1 MEDIFYHEPVLL
13 NEVKEL
19 LLTNKDSTQQRL
31 YVDCTL
37 GGGGYTKMILDETG
51 SDVKVLGIDK
61 DEQAIRYSKKR
72 LEAYSNRLFFNRG
85 NFRNIKQ
92 ITGAIGFEKVSG
104 IVMDL
109 GLSSYQIES
118 EDGFSYQRDT
128 VLDMRADSS
137 QKLMAK
143 DILNSYSEKELFNI
157 IHNYGELKYSRQIS
171 RDIVSSRNTKK
182 FESTFDLAELLKQKI
197 PYKYVNRDL
206 SKVFQA
212 LRIEV
217 NNELENLEL
226 AIDDSAEILEEGG
239 RIVIVSYHSL
249 EDRIVKN
256 KFRSNENLRVITK
269 KPVEAS
275 EEEISKNTRAR
286 SAKLRTAEKVHEK
299 NN

>member
-1 MEDIFYHEPVLL
+1 VEGNFYHEPVLL
-13 NEVKEL
+13 NEVKEF
-19 LLTNKDSTQQRL
+19 LLTNKDSSQQRL

-51 SDVKVLGIDK
+51 SDVKVLCIDK
-61 DEQAIRYSKKR
+61 DEHAIRYSKKR

-85 NFRNIKQ
+85 NFRNIIE

-128 VLDMRADSS
+128 LLDMRADST
-137 QKLMAK
+137 QKLTAK

-157 IHNYGELKYSRQIS
+157 IHNYGELRYSRQIS
-171 RDIVSSRNTKK
+171 RDIVNSRKSKK
-182 FESTFDLAELLKQKI
+182 FETTFDLAELLKEKI
-197 PYKYVNRDL
+197 PYRYVNRDL

-226 AIDDSAEILEEGG
+226 AIDDSAELLEEGG
-239 RIVIVSYHSL
+239 RIAVVSYHSL

-256 KFRSNENLRVITK
+256 KFRSINKLKVITK
-269 KPVEAS
+269 RPVGAGED
-275 EEEISKNTRAR
+275 EISKNVRAR
-286 SAKLRTAEKVHEK
+286 SAKLRAAEKENEK
-299 NN
+299 IS